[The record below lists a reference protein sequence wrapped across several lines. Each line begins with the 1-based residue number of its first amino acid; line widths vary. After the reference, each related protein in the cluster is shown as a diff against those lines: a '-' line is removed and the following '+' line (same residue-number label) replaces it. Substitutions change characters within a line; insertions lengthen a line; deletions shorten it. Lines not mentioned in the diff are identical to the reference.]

1 MSYDAAAFLRH
12 QVERGM
18 SFQGL
23 CRVYGA
29 SPNEM
34 QQTLKRAGL
43 LRAVVPEEL
52 ASPPPL
58 APEDAPLPAQLARRL
73 SPLQQELYRLLR
85 RAAVD
90 GALCPSTIE
99 LARDLRSDPG
109 SVQKALPALV
119 RHGAIRVRVVRQRR
133 LVEIVETGQSTAEP
147 PRRGG
152 KRAGEVAEPVP
163 GSPVGWPAR
172 EAAA

>member
-52 ASPPPL
+52 ASPPPS
-58 APEDAPLPAQLARRL
+58 EDAPLPPQLARRL
-73 SPLQQELYRLLR
+73 GPLQQELYRLLR
-85 RAAVD
+85 RAAAQ

-133 LVEIVETGQSTAEP
+133 VVEIIETGQSTAEP
-147 PRRGG
+147 ARNGG
-152 KRAGEVAEPVP
+152 ERAAEVAKPLP
-163 GSPVGWPAR
+163 GSPEWWAAR
-172 EAAA
+172 EVAA